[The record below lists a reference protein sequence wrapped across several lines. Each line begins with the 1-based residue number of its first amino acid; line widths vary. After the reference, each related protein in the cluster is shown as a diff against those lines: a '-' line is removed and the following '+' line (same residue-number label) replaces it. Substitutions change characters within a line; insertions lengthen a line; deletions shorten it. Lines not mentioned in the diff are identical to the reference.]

1 MMKGVKMKLDED
13 SGDEG
18 GGEADVGEMGNDH
31 KMMWNRMAVI
41 WSRPFKLKKRHYR
54 VNHKQNR
61 ARRNRILLFIVILA
75 LTS

>member
-41 WSRPFKLKKRHYR
+41 WSRR
-54 VNHKQNR
+54 
-61 ARRNRILLFIVILA
+61 
-75 LTS
+75 